1 MNRAR
6 LGIASVAL
14 AHFLAW
20 AVSLYFAFYPCVYQ
34 GTTVTTQTGITISES
49 GCSGSLVTVNGL
61 RVLLVLAVPVAITG
75 LGLFAMISN
84 IVTYGVTRI
93 LLWAS
98 GISMVL
104 ICLMGALSVG
114 VLYIPAAIAMMVSA
128 IAGPLITEADNQH
141 A

>member
-6 LGIASVAL
+6 LGIASAAL

-84 IVTYGVTRI
+84 MVTYRFARI

-98 GISMVL
+98 GISMAL
-104 ICLMGALSVG
+104 ICLLGALSVG
-114 VLYIPAAIAMMVSA
+114 VLYIPAALAMIVSA
-128 IAGPLITEADNQH
+128 IAGPLITETDE
-141 A
+141 

>member
-6 LGIASVAL
+6 LGIASAAL

-20 AVSLYFAFYPCVYQ
+20 AVSLYFAFYPCIYQ
-34 GTTVTTQTGITISES
+34 GTTITTQTGVMIRDS

-61 RVLLVLAVPVAITG
+61 GVLLVLAVPVAITG
-75 LGLFAMISN
+75 LGLFATISN
-84 IVTYGVTRI
+84 VVTYRIARI

-98 GISMVL
+98 GISMPLVCL
-104 ICLMGALSVG
+104 IGAFSVG
-114 VLYIPAAIAMMVSA
+114 VLYIPAALAAIVAA
-128 IAGPLITEADNQH
+128 IAGSAKTETDGQH